1 MAGIYLHVPFCKV
14 KCHYCDFHFS
24 VQLKNRGNIIGAMN
38 QELLA
43 RKNFLGDHVVNT
55 IYFGG
60 GTPSVIELDLLESM
74 LNTMHKTYH
83 IDAKAEITLE
93 CNPDDLTL
101 EKLKGYRALGINRLS
116 IGIQSFNDEF
126 LQFMNR
132 AHSAEQ
138 ANTAVQMAQD
148 VGFDNLTIDLIYGV
162 PGSTLQTWEKE
173 LIRMDQLNVP
183 HLSAYCLTIE
193 ENTVFGHWKKKG
205 IIKPFADEE
214 SIKQFQFLID
224 YTDQLGMEQYEISNF
239 AKQGYISRHNSAYWL
254 GEHYLGIG
262 PSAHSYNGEERGWN
276 ISNNTQYQKAIE
288 KGLDCYEVE
297 KLSVQDRFNDYIL
310 TRLRT
315 KWGVDLVELAAIS
328 SQMTHDMKPVL
339 MAYIKEGDLMVKN
352 EVVTLTPK
360 GRFIAD
366 GISSDLFCTSDD

>member
-24 VQLKNRGNIIGAMN
+24 VQLKNRSHLIEAMN
-38 QELLA
+38 HELLL
-43 RKNFLGDHVVNT
+43 RKDFLDDQRVKT

-74 LNTMHKTYH
+74 LNTLHTTH
-83 IDAKAEITLE
+83 QIDAKAEITLE

-116 IGIQSFNDEF
+116 IGIQSFNDDV

-132 AHSAEQ
+132 AHSSKQ

-148 VGFDNLTIDLIYGV
+148 IGFDNLTIDLIYGV
-162 PGSTLQTWEKE
+162 PGSTLQSWEKE
-173 LIRMDQLNVP
+173 LTRMNQLNIP

-193 ENTVFGHWKKKG
+193 ENTVFGNWQKKG
-205 IIKPFADEE
+205 ILKPFADDE

-224 YTDQLGMEQYEISNF
+224 YTHQLGMEQYEISNF
-239 AKQGYISRHNSAYWL
+239 AKQGYISKHNSAYWL
-254 GEHYLGIG
+254 GENYLGIG
-262 PSAHSYNGEERGWN
+262 PSAHSYNGVERGWN
-276 ISNNTQYQKAIE
+276 IANNTQYQKAIE
-288 KGLDCYEVE
+288 NGKAFYEVE

-315 KWGVDLVELAAIS
+315 KWGVNLLELSQIS
-328 SQMTHDMKPVL
+328 SEMTNDMKPTL
-339 MAYIKEGDLMVKN
+339 LTYIKEGALVMTN
-352 EVVTLTPK
+352 EVITLTPK

-366 GISSDLFCTSDD
+366 GISADLFYTSDH